1 MKEKIKCKTC
11 TNLHCFIREN
21 LSPKWVDF
29 VDSSKQQVWYK
40 KGEYIIRQGL
50 PVEGIFFIQLGKV
63 KVVVNSGQDRE
74 QIVRLAADGHIL
86 GHRGLGNDVYPISAI
101 ALDDSLVCFI
111 KNDVLNKLF
120 QENPKLV
127 IALMQFYSH
136 ELRKM
141 EIRVMAIAQMIMRER
156 IADAL
161 LLFCESF
168 GLNNDKELNV
178 SFSRE
183 DIASMAAT
191 ASEQTIRQLTEF
203 EKEGL
208 IAKRGRKIA
217 LLNLDGLN
225 KIIYKYLPY
234 SVKELYLL
242 FIIVPPLQYFL

>member
-1 MKEKIKCKTC
+1 
-11 TNLHCFIREN
+11 
-21 LSPKWVDF
+21 V
-29 VDSSKQQVWYK
+29 
-40 KGEYIIRQGL
+40 IRQGL
-50 PVEGIFFIQLGKV
+50 PVEGIFFIQHGKV
-63 KVVVNSGQDRE
+63 KVVINSFQDRE

-86 GHRGLGNDVYPISAI
+86 GHRGLGNDLYPISAI
-101 ALDDSLVCFI
+101 ALDDSLVCFV
-111 KNDVLNKLF
+111 KNEVLNKLF
-120 QENPKLV
+120 HENPKLV
-127 IALMQFYSH
+127 IALMQFYSQ

-168 GLNNDKELNV
+168 GLNSDNELNV

-203 EKEGL
+203 EKEGF

-217 LLNLDGLN
+217 LLNVEGLK
-225 KIIYKYLPY
+225 KIIHQYIPY
-234 SVKELYLL
+234 PIKESYMLL
-242 FIIVPPLQYFL
+242 LSTAPFFQLLNDQMVAFS